1 MFLLF
6 AVACL
11 AGLASTGIE
20 DAAAQPPPPTGA
32 YQPAPEAP
40 KETHATD
47 FVNEL
52 LKKRGAA
59 TRVTTPELRGGVV
72 FEPRPDVTEGS
83 GEQANPPPPAATP
96 PPPPPAAPTPPPPP
110 PATPGKAES
119 AVRLPRPDVG
129 PAERAGVASPVD
141 QDVPGTL
148 VGLAVGVILAA
159 VGVVLEVTGRRR
171 RRDIDA
177 GLETAVRQPRQAPV
191 ALWRRGN
198 PAAWAALGV
207 LAVDAVLALAFGPQ
221 PAFAAC
227 ALLVAPGLAL
237 TPFLPRELALP
248 AVRFAIVPVLGG
260 AASSIAIITVSALG
274 IPLTG
279 FSLRL
284 MLLLI
289 VLASLA
295 ASIAV
300 GIGRDDGESRSV
312 ARRFPGEGATLAF
325 LGAILCIGITLQSLI
340 LGGKPLPGQD
350 WGHYLLY
357 VDEIQ
362 TQNSLLIDNPYWML
376 GGRQF
381 AEDPGITSLYGA
393 YALLSG
399 QDTAQLVQG
408 IWLVAALSIVSVF
421 VLVTAL
427 WGRAA
432 GLIAA
437 GLYAVVPM
445 NLDMLAWHGLANV
458 WALTLLPL
466 VLLAAGMALRGHT
479 GRHWAAFLALAL
491 VALAAAHR
499 LTFLVAVLTLTVCLV
514 IGLWKNART
523 ALRFAAETAV
533 FGAVL
538 GAGMIVDLAI
548 RNASTEGVQGYRAF
562 LATKIDWESVDRDL
576 TTLFGILGAL
586 ALVAVLFA
594 RPLRGDTARFVL
606 VALLGSVLALGYA
619 WVVHFPMSY
628 NRATYFLPLVL
639 AAAIGVAAT
648 RLAPARL
655 AAAGAAVV
663 MLVVALS
670 ARDAAPSLRS
680 FYGYV
685 DRGSLTGLGYLKAL
699 GQPGDVVVTDT
710 CWGFLATWLLREP
723 ILAAQDPAL
732 ILPKAEAAP
741 AATAR
746 RILYGGEPGRR
757 LARQVGARYAIVD
770 PQCTHQTGQPVA
782 PPDIGKPIYAS
793 RRLVVLDLRRPAT
806 QRVRA

>member
-171 RRDIDA
+171 RQTSMP

-237 TPFLPRELALP
+237 TPFLPRARAP
-248 AVRFAIVPVLGG
+248 RGPVCDRPRPRRSGVLDRDHH
-260 AASSIAIITVSALG
+260 
-274 IPLTG
+274 
-279 FSLRL
+279 RL
-284 MLLLI
+284 C
-289 VLASLA
+289 AGHSP
-295 ASIAV
+295 
-300 GIGRDDGESRSV
+300 DGVQPSPDAPPHRPRKPRCLDRRWHRARRRRV
-312 ARRFPGEGATLAF
+312 AKRWRRFPGEGATLAF